1 MTGPA
6 FAEAKPLRLRA
17 GRRVVVVDYGFGN
30 LLSVTRALA
39 HVGAEVVQSSQAAR
53 IANADR
59 LVLPGVGAF
68 GNGMAELAARRLVE
82 PIKRF
87 AEKARPFLGICLG
100 MQMMLNESEEFGRSS
115 GLGLVPGRVVPVPP
129 SGADGAAHKIPYIGW
144 NRLQAAGANG
154 WDGTILAGLPDDA
167 CGYFVHSFM
176 AAPKSSRHRLAD
188 CDYNGRTLTASIAS
202 GSLYGCQ
209 FHPEKSG
216 PVGLRILANFVG
228 L

>member
-1 MTGPA
+1 M
-6 FAEAKPLRLRA
+6 
-17 GRRVVVVDYGFGN
+17 VVDYGAGN

-39 HVGAEVVQSSQAAR
+39 HVGAEVVQSSRAAT
-53 IANADR
+53 IEDADR

-68 GNGMAELAARRLVE
+68 ANGMAELATRGLIE

-100 MQMMLNESEEFGRSS
+100 MQMMLDESEEFGRSA
-115 GLGLVPGRVVPVPP
+115 GLGLIPGRVVPVPA
-129 SGADGAAHKIPYIGW
+129 SGADGTAHKIPYIGW
-144 NRLQAAGANG
+144 NRLEAAGANG
-154 WDGTILAGLPDDA
+154 WDGSILAGLGGDA

-176 AAPKSSRHRLAD
+176 AAPRSPRHRLAD
-188 CDYNGRTLTASIAS
+188 SDYDGRTVAAAIAR
-202 GSLYGCQ
+202 GCLYGCQ

-216 PVGLRILANFVG
+216 PVGLKILSNFVA

>member
-1 MTGPA
+1 MTG
-6 FAEAKPLRLRA
+6 
-17 GRRVVVVDYGFGN
+17 RVVVVDYGFGN

-39 HVGAEVVQSSQAAR
+39 HVGAEVVQSSQAAS
-53 IANADR
+53 IENADR

-68 GNGMAELAARRLVE
+68 GVGMAELAARHLVE

-100 MQMMLNESEEFGRSS
+100 MQMMLDRSEEFGRSS

-129 SGADGAAHKIPYIGW
+129 CGADGAAHKIPYIGW
-144 NRLQAAGANG
+144 NRLQAAGAKG

-167 CGYFVHSFM
+167 CGYFLHSFM

-188 CDYNGRTLTASIAS
+188 CDYDGRTVAATIAS